1 MDTTQVLVIGA
12 GLAGSSAALFLAQQG
27 IDVTLVE
34 KHPGTSLH
42 PKAAG
47 QYPRTMQLM
56 HIGGVADEIL
66 AASHG
71 MQGGLT
77 IKIAESVHGKV
88 FNTIMAGGEDFDLSA
103 ITPFPLGM
111 ATQDKAEPILLGKA
125 QQYKAKVRFRTEV
138 VSLDQDDTGV
148 TARLLDR
155 DTERV
160 TELRADYVV
169 AADGH
174 RGGTRTKLGI
184 GRQGKGS
191 LSSVVG
197 VLFKADLGGHVEHDT
212 SLLYY
217 LQNPAFT
224 GVFGGATDSDSYIFG
239 IDYHPDR
246 GESAADFTRE
256 RIVELMRI
264 ALDKPDLEP
273 DIITV
278 QAWEMAA
285 WLADRFR
292 DGRIFLA
299 GDAAKVTPPTG
310 GMGGN
315 TAVQDGYDIAW
326 KLAAVLNGHAG
337 PGLLDS
343 YEAERRPIAE
353 MVITTSLYNAKERLF
368 PDLDLSD
375 VPPPP
380 ADMLGLMGGFR
391 YRSAAIIPDQGD
403 DDPAPA
409 ENPFM
414 ATGRPGFPAPHVPV
428 DVDGKSSTVELFGPE
443 WTLVCGKDDARWRA
457 AAAATGLPIR
467 VYGAELPDAVAAK
480 YGLGPT
486 GASLIRPDAMVAWRA
501 VEAPEDPTAALT
513 AAVAAILDR

>member
-1 MDTTQVLVIGA
+1 MDTTQVLIIGA

-56 HIGGVADEIL
+56 HIGGVDGEIL

-77 IKIAESVHGKV
+77 IKIAESVRGKV
-88 FNTIMAGGEDFDLSA
+88 FQTIDAGGGDFDISP

-111 ATQDKAEPILLGKA
+111 ATQDKAEPILLAKA
-125 QQYKAKVRFRTEV
+125 QQHKAKVRFRTEV
-138 VSLDQDDTGV
+138 VSLDQDDDGV

-160 TELRADYVV
+160 TQLRADYVI

-191 LSSVVG
+191 LASVVG
-197 VLFKADLGGHVEHDT
+197 VLFKADLSGHVTHDT

-224 GVFGGATDSDSYIFG
+224 GVFSGATDSDSYIFG

-315 TAVQDGYDIAW
+315 TAVQDGYDLAW

-353 MVITTSLYNAKERLF
+353 MVITTSLHNAKERLF

-375 VPPPP
+375 VAPPT
-380 ADMLGLMGGFR
+380 DMLGLMGGFR
-391 YRSAAIIPDQGD
+391 YRSAAIVSAD
-403 DDPAPA
+403 DDPATT

-414 ATGRPGFPAPHVPV
+414 ATGRPGFPAPHVPLEV
-428 DVDGKSSTVELFGPE
+428 DDAKSMVELFGPE
-443 WTLVCGKDDARWRA
+443 WTLVCGKDDAGWRA
-457 AAAATGLPIR
+457 AAKATGLPIR

-480 YGLGPT
+480 YGLSPT

-501 VEAPEDPTAALT
+501 VEAPEDPAKALT
-513 AAVAAILDR
+513 TAVAAILDR